1 MTEFTTT
8 TREKNSPTARCT
20 ETLAAAGS
28 LAFGTGSS
36 RATARCCVV
45 GVLTLARTEGKAP
58 IRDLQV
64 QEAPWGLRQTEQLT
78 SPDDVGQWCRRWAM
92 QGTGQGNRERPA
104 DRRPSRRCPFS
115 ASESHVAVTACR
127 GRIDAAGQFLPEAT
141 TS

>member
-64 QEAPWGLRQTEQLT
+64 QEAPWGLRQTEQL
-78 SPDDVGQWCRRWAM
+78 SNPGDDGRCCRRWVM
-92 QGTGQGNRERPA
+92 QGVDQDNRNG
-104 DRRPSRRCPFS
+104 RPSAARQFVVLFD
-115 ASESHVAVTACR
+115 ASGSHIAVTACR
-127 GRIDAAGQFLPEAT
+127 GRIDCAGQILPEAS